1 MDTILIID
9 YGSQYNQLISRRIRE
24 MNVYSEIIPYNQKI
38 ENIDNNVIGIIL
50 SGGPSSVYDEGAP
63 YLNEDIFKLNVPI
76 LGICYGMQL
85 LMKNYGGIVESSNSR
100 EYGKSLISFTKK
112 TLLNENMQETSIVWM
127 SHSDHVV
134 SVPKDFEIIAKTE
147 ASIAIVQ
154 NVRKQ
159 IYTVQFHPEVT
170 HTEEGN
176 KLLSNFIFNICKA
189 KPSWDLSD
197 FIEKTVLEIK
207 EEVKDSQVI
216 LGLSGGVDSSVAAA
230 LLHKAIGKQLICIF
244 VDTGLLRLNEA
255 EEVLNGYGDMPQLN
269 VVKVDAQAR
278 FFNALKGVTDP
289 EQKRKIIGKEFFEVF
304 EAAKLDYKQAEY
316 LAQGTIYPD
325 VIESKSVHGPSATI
339 KSHHNVGGV
348 PNKHSFKIIEP
359 LKALFKDEVRKVGV
373 TLGLSKDLVY
383 RHPFPG
389 PGLGIRV
396 LGEVTNE
403 KVKILQKADYIFIQ
417 ELRKHNLYQKVSQA
431 FVTLLPVKTVGVM
444 GDQRTYEY
452 LAALRSVNTT
462 DFMTAQI
469 SRLPYDFLEL
479 VSTKIINEVKGINR
493 LVYDITSKPPGTIEW
508 E

>member
-24 MNVYSEIIPYNQKI
+24 MNVYSEIIPYNQTIEKI
-38 ENIDNNVIGIIL
+38 NNNIKGIIL
-50 SGGPSSVYDEGAP
+50 SGGPSSVYDDGAP
-63 YLNEDIFKLNVPI
+63 YLNEDIFKFNVPI

-85 LMKNYGGIVESSNSR
+85 LLKKYGGIVESSNRR
-100 EYGKSLISFTKK
+100 EYGKSLIHLTEKS
-112 TLLNENMQETSIVWM
+112 LLNQDMKETSIVWM

-134 SVPKDFEIIAKTE
+134 SVPVDFEILAKTE
-147 ASIAIVQ
+147 SSIAMVQ
-154 NVRKQ
+154 NVEKK

-176 KLLSNFIFNICKA
+176 KLLSNFVFNICKTDA
-189 KPSWDLSD
+189 AWNLND
-197 FIEKTVLEIK
+197 FIEKAVLEIK
-207 EEVKDSQVI
+207 EEVKENLVI
-216 LGLSGGVDSSVAAA
+216 LGLSGGVDSSVTAA

-255 EEVLNGYGDMPQLN
+255 EEVLTGYGDMPHLN
-269 VVKVDAQAR
+269 IVKVDAQER
-278 FFNALKGVTDP
+278 FIKALKGVIDP
-289 EQKRKIIGKEFFEVF
+289 EHKRKIIGKEFIEVF
-304 EAAKLDYKQAEY
+304 EEAKSEYVQVEY

-339 KSHHNVGGV
+339 KSHHNVGGI
-348 PNKHSFKIIEP
+348 PNQHSFKIIEP
-359 LKALFKDEVRKVGV
+359 LKALFKDEVRRVGI
-373 TLGLSKDLVY
+373 TLGLSENLVY

-396 LGEVTNE
+396 LGEVTND
-403 KVKILQKADYIFIQ
+403 KVKILQKADHIFIQ
-417 ELRKHNLYQKVSQA
+417 ELKKYNLYQQVSQA

-452 LAALRSVNTT
+452 LCALRSVNTT

-479 VSTKIINEVKGINR
+479 VSTRIINEVKGINR
-493 LVYDITSKPPGTIEW
+493 VVYDVTSKPPGTIEW

>member
-24 MNVYSEIIPYNQKI
+24 MGVYSEILPYNQRI
-38 ENIDNNVIGIIL
+38 TGISNNVKGIIL
-50 SGGPSSVYDEGAP
+50 SGGPSSVYDENAP
-63 YLNEDIFKLNVPI
+63 YLNEDIFKFNVPI

-85 LMKNYGGIVESSNSR
+85 LMKNFNGKVEPANKR
-100 EYGKSLISFTKK
+100 EYGKSQINITK
-112 TLLNENMQETSIVWM
+112 TSPLNINMSAKSNVWM

-134 SVPKDFEIIAKTE
+134 DVPKGYEITARTDS
-147 ASIAIVQ
+147 SIAMVENQ
-154 NVRKQ
+154 DDN

-176 KLLSNFIFNICKA
+176 TLLSNFVFNICKA
-189 KPSWDLSD
+189 KATWNLDN
-197 FIEKTVLEIK
+197 FIEKTVFELRET
-207 EEVKDSQVI
+207 VKDKQVI

-230 LLHKAIGKQLICIF
+230 LLHKAIKDQLTCIF
-244 VDTGLLRLNEA
+244 VDTGLLRYKEA
-255 EEVLNGYGDMPQLN
+255 EEVMNGYGGMPHLN
-269 VVKVDAQAR
+269 IVKIDATER
-278 FFNALKGVTDP
+278 FYNALKGVTDP
-289 EQKRKIIGKEFFEVF
+289 EEKRKIIGKEFFEVF
-304 EAAKLDYKQAEY
+304 ESAKERYKNAEF

-348 PNKHSFKIIEP
+348 PENHSFTIVEP
-359 LKALFKDEVRKVGV
+359 LKDLFKDEVRKVGLS
-373 TLGLSKDLVY
+373 LGLSKDLVY

-389 PGLGIRV
+389 PGLGIRII
-396 LGEVTNE
+396 GEISQE
-403 KVKILQKADYIFIQ
+403 KVEILQKADSIFIE
-417 ELRKHNLYQKVSQA
+417 ELRKNNLYHEVSQA

-444 GDQRTYEY
+444 GDNRTYEY

-462 DFMTAQI
+462 DFMTAHI

-479 VSTKIINEVKGINR
+479 VSTRIINEVKGINR
-493 LVYDITSKPPGTIEW
+493 LIYDITSKPPGTIEW